1 MSSSSTTAPNIPIR
15 HRPIFEGLET
25 GEAKMA
31 AAMEEYQILKDAD
44 EDGLDFANKT
54 SMWIAF
60 ERDIESQR
68 EDRLFNDILAKHFS
82 EPYGQCLSDCMA
94 FGLQVGVFDTPGSN
108 IGLGMEGH
116 VMYTAARTRLIN
128 DHIEKWMIAVGGN
141 KQVVNL
147 GAGVDTRPFWQ
158 SCLAQAKSYWEIDTD
173 SVMKYKQAR
182 MDGLKGRGEI
192 PRPMCPINSISMD
205 FGKDSMADVLTK
217 IYKFDSSIP
226 TCWILEG
233 LIMYLKR
240 PDVEQL
246 MNNISKLSPCASY
259 LILNFSTN
267 MPHTASPNIDEI
279 DEMLGTSNWKKVT
292 RLMFGEEGFHYNR
305 YPEGKPANKILG
317 FAMYQKEK

>member
-1 MSSSSTTAPNIPIR
+1 MSSSTTAPNIPIR

-31 AAMEEYQILKDAD
+31 AAMKEYQTLKDAD
-44 EDGLDFANKT
+44 QNGLDFANKT

-68 EDRLFNDILAKHFS
+68 EDRLFHDPLAKHFS
-82 EPYGQCLSDCMA
+82 EPYGQRLSDSMA
-94 FGLQVGVFDTPGSN
+94 FGLQVGVFDTPGSD

-128 DHIEKWMIAVGGN
+128 DHIEKWMNDVKGN
-141 KQVVNL
+141 KQVVNV
-147 GAGVDTRPFWQ
+147 GAGVDTRPFWL
-158 SCLAQAKSYWEIDTD
+158 SCLSQAKSYWEIDTEN
-173 SVMKYKQAR
+173 VMNYKLAR
-182 MDGLKGRGEI
+182 LDGLKEKGET
-192 PRPMCPINSISMD
+192 PRPLCPIHSISMD
-205 FGKDSMADVLTK
+205 FGKESMADVLPKT
-217 IYKFDSSIP
+217 YKFDSSIP

-246 MNNISKLSPCASY
+246 MNNISILSASSSY

-267 MPHTASPNIDEI
+267 MPNTGSPNIDEL
-279 DEMLGTSNWKKVT
+279 DEMLGTSNWKKVI

-305 YPEGKPANKILG
+305 YPVKCFLDMLRRSNGS
-317 FAMYQKEK
+317 M